1 MMLSYLNKLRKM
13 ESISSEN
20 LPLIWHTL
28 SQLELA
34 INRLQERTK
43 NILSVDDFL
52 TSPVG
57 MEKLD
62 AACMVLIAIG
72 ESIKN
77 LDKVSE
83 GKLLPTYPSIPW
95 KRVMGIR
102 DIMAHHYFEVDADV
116 VYEVVKKELEPLKQ
130 AIAFFKDQLFEEENK
145 Q

>member
-1 MMLSYLNKLRKM
+1 M
-13 ESISSEN
+13 ESISSRN
-20 LPLIWHTL
+20 LPLVLHTL
-28 SQLELA
+28 SQIELA
-34 INRLQERTK
+34 IDRLQERTK
-43 NILSVDDFL
+43 NIRSVDDFL
-52 TSPVG
+52 STPSG

-83 GKLLPTYPSIPW
+83 GKLLSTYPSIPW

>member
-1 MMLSYLNKLRKM
+1 M
-13 ESISSEN
+13 ESISLEN
-20 LPLIWHTL
+20 LPIVLHTL
-28 SQLELA
+28 EQIELA
-34 INRLQERTK
+34 IGRLQERTK
-43 NILSVDDFL
+43 NIRSVDDFL
-52 TSPVG
+52 STPGG

-95 KRVMGIR
+95 KKVMGIR

-116 VYEVVKKELEPLKQ
+116 VFEVIVKELDPLKK
-130 AIAFFKDQLFEEENK
+130 AILYFKENI
-145 Q
+145 

>member
-1 MMLSYLNKLRKM
+1 MLSYLNKLKKM

-43 NILSVDDFL
+43 TILSVDDFL

-62 AACMVLIAIG
+62 ATCMVLIAIG
-72 ESIKN
+72 ESVKN

-83 GKLLPTYPSIPW
+83 GKLLPIYPSIPW
-95 KRVMGIR
+95 KRVM
-102 DIMAHHYFEVDADV
+102 
-116 VYEVVKKELEPLKQ
+116 
-130 AIAFFKDQLFEEENK
+130 
-145 Q
+145 

>member
-1 MMLSYLNKLRKM
+1 L
-13 ESISSEN
+13 
-20 LPLIWHTL
+20 HTL
-28 SQLELA
+28 NQIELA

-43 NILSVDDFL
+43 NIHSVDDFL
-52 TSPVG
+52 STPGG

-116 VYEVVKKELEPLKQ
+116 VFDVISKELEPLKK
-130 AIAFFKDQLFEEENK
+130 AILFLKN
-145 Q
+145 QI

>member
-1 MMLSYLNKLRKM
+1 M

-62 AACMVLIAIG
+62 AACMVVIAIG

>member
-1 MMLSYLNKLRKM
+1 M

-43 NILSVDDFL
+43 TILSVDDFL

-83 GKLLPTYPSIPW
+83 GKLLSTYPSIPW

-116 VYEVVKKELEPLKQ
+116 VFEVVKKELVPLKQ

>member
-1 MMLSYLNKLRKM
+1 M

-43 NILSVDDFL
+43 TILSVDDFL

-72 ESIKN
+72 ESVKN

-95 KRVMGIR
+95 KRVM
-102 DIMAHHYFEVDADV
+102 
-116 VYEVVKKELEPLKQ
+116 
-130 AIAFFKDQLFEEENK
+130 
-145 Q
+145 